1 MGLRQAEGGIRSVAK
16 SCFDKR
22 INKVDRFKPI
32 FWYKQEDK
40 EVYKTLFGL
49 RYSDCYEVWGFKRT
63 GCVGCPFNPRH
74 EEDAKIAEQ
83 YEPKLNQASRAVFS
97 KSYEYTRAYR
107 EFRKHLHD

>member
-1 MGLRQAEGGIRSVAK
+1 MVVDLQKAKEMMDAAEGLQ
-16 SCFDKR
+16 F
-22 INKVDRFKPI
+22 P
-32 FWYKQEDK
+32 Q
-40 EVYKTLFGL
+40 
-49 RYSDCYEVWGFKRT
+49 
-63 GCVGCPFNPRH
+63 H